1 MPKVYVNINSLH
13 IKPFNWKS
21 NDKKLSHFIINVKYR
36 FLIQT
41 NFIIVGAKRSS
52 LQSFYR
58 SRLGTGIEISVLH
71 KTKFSDDYFTSRNKG
86 LILQK
91 SKSCWRDH
99 SFSDS
104 SFNLLSFLRSYTF
117 IRVRIGIFKQHFRQ
131 KMRCS
136 LHKSFL
142 FTEVSKKGPQGLM

>member
-1 MPKVYVNINSLH
+1 M
-13 IKPFNWKS
+13 
-21 NDKKLSHFIINVKYR
+21 INVKYR

-58 SRLGTGIEISVLH
+58 SRLGTGIEISVLLRQSFQMITLLPE
-71 KTKFSDDYFTSRNKG
+71 TKDLFYRSPKAAEEIILSQTLL
-86 LILQK
+86 LIFYL
-91 SKSCWRDH
+91 
-99 SFSDS
+99 
-104 SFNLLSFLRSYTF
+104 FLRSYTF